1 MKLQWKYYV
10 MKKALTIENRD
21 YYCNPMI
28 TFKPENYA
36 KKQNLKINHLKITDL
51 VTDLTK
57 DLVTEP
63 EVFRQWA

>member
-1 MKLQWKYYV
+1 

-63 EVFRQWA
+63 EVFRQ

>member
-1 MKLQWKYYV
+1 

-63 EVFRQWA
+63 EVFRT

>member
-1 MKLQWKYYV
+1 
-10 MKKALTIENRD
+10 MKKALIIENRD

-63 EVFRQWA
+63 EVFRQ

>member
-1 MKLQWKYYV
+1 

-63 EVFRQWA
+63 EVFRQCA

>member
-1 MKLQWKYYV
+1 

-57 DLVTEP
+57 ELVTEP
-63 EVFRQWA
+63 EVFRQ